1 MSQGILQRSWKILQE
16 SCRIFHN
23 SCNLRINQTVDSIN
37 LINLH
42 RDGSMAGSDPILQRC
57 NDPAPCQWKLE
68 AILVGLAI
76 DLDLCLCLCIRRNEN
91 DSKWHQRWSEFGW
104 GSVGIFTGFR
114 DFGILDWILPTKKV
128 ESVIWRVTKKLVPC
142 HVIWDMT
149 QRRYYFTLRYVT
161 LRYVGAGS
169 HVELIMR
176 VSFWDYLDVFFLI
189 MFRLRYIWGSS
200 VWDPWDETGRKLV
213 AEGSTLVVTILARLR
228 SKSLG
233 LLFPVGS

>member
-42 RDGSMAGSDPILQRC
+42 RDGSMAGSNPILQRC

-142 HVIWDMT
+142 HVIWDIT

-161 LRYVGAGS
+161 LRYVMLRGGGFS
-169 HVELIMR
+169 CWVNHEGFILGLFGCFFFDNVSITLHLR
-176 VSFWDYLDVFFLI
+176 VFCL
-189 MFRLRYIWGSS
+189 G
-200 VWDPWDETGRKLV
+200 
-213 AEGSTLVVTILARLR
+213 
-228 SKSLG
+228 SLG
-233 LLFPVGS
+233 WNWS